1 MAYLFQQIFYRPI
14 FNVLIFFYENLAWHD
29 LGIAII
35 LTTLLIRFV
44 LYPLFHIGAKQQML
58 MQRIQPK
65 VKKIQEMHKDDMQKQ
80 SQALMDLYKE
90 HGVNPFSSI
99 ILLIV
104 QIPIMLAFYWVVRS
118 GFGAAQFS
126 NLYAFIPKPEV
137 INSLFLGLVDLTKPN
152 IVLILLAAVAQYF
165 QARLAIYRAPA
176 GTAPSP
182 AEKMAR
188 QMSFIAPLMT
198 ILIFY
203 NLPSA
208 IGLYWLVSSLFS
220 VVQQYFINKHLQ
232 KKYGA

>member
-1 MAYLFQQIFYRPI
+1 M
-14 FNVLIFFYENLAWHD
+14 E
-29 LGIAII
+29 
-35 LTTLLIRFV
+35 
-44 LYPLFHIGAKQQML
+44 
-58 MQRIQPK
+58 
-65 VKKIQEMHKDDMQKQ
+65 
-80 SQALMDLYKE
+80 LYKE

-118 GFGAAQFS
+118 GFSAAQFS
-126 NLYAFIPKPEV
+126 NLYAFIPQPQN
-137 INSLFLGLVDLTKPN
+137 INGFFLHLVDLTKPN
-152 IVLILLAAVAQYF
+152 IILILLAALAQYF

-176 GTAPSP
+176 GSVPSA
-182 AEKMAR
+182 AEKIAR
-188 QMSFIAPLMT
+188 QMAFVAPLIT

-220 VVQQYFINKHLQ
+220 VGQQYIINQHLQ

>member
-1 MAYLFQQIFYRPI
+1 MAYFFQQIFYRPI
-14 FNVLIFFYENLAWHD
+14 FNILIFFYENLAWHD

-65 VKKIQEMHKDDMQKQ
+65 VKKIQELHKGDTQKQ
-80 SQALMDLYKE
+80 SAALMELYKE

-99 ILLIV
+99 ILLII

-118 GFGAAQFS
+118 GFGVAQLS
-126 NLYAFIPKPEV
+126 NLYSFIPQPQTV
-137 INSLFLGLVDLTKPN
+137 NGLFLGLIDLTKPN
-152 IVLILLAAVAQYF
+152 WILILLAALAQYF

-176 GTAPSP
+176 GSAPSS

-188 QMSFIAPLMT
+188 QMSFIAPLIT

-208 IGLYWLVSSLFS
+208 IGLYWFVSSLFS

-232 KKYGA
+232 KKFGA